1 MQALLLNGSP
11 RGAASNTLRLS
22 RAFLQGTGWPFETFS
37 LTENRIE
44 PCRGCMACWRSGA
57 PCTIAD
63 DFSAF
68 VGQFRRAD
76 VLIAS
81 FPLYYF
87 GLPAQLKALLDRT
100 ISLMEPYHGQTPEG
114 GHCSFQTLRDPAL
127 RRKKLVVISSCGYTE
142 AAPMYEA
149 LLAQLDRLCSG
160 RNYTPLFFPQG
171 ELLPVEKLD
180 GPRARRLQ
188 AFEAAGREY
197 AETGTLSEQTLAGV
211 QRPQNDNLVK
221 LAKITNTAA
230 SFLIFLAGLMLIF
243 LPSTEVTSLQ
253 RTVLAVLF
261 LLTGAAKMIGYY
273 SNDLY
278 RLAFQFDFA
287 IGILCALLAGLL
299 AFLPQRVLPTLPV
312 LLSVYVI
319 LDALLKLQIAMD
331 ARRFGMES
339 WIAIL
344 CSSLLLGLGGLF
356 ALSALYSSFLTPS
369 VAIGIALGLDGLQN
383 AWITMHT
390 VRVRARKKNLS
401 EKFGLENHEED
412 PD

>member
-1 MQALLLNGSP
+1 M
-11 RGAASNTLRLS
+11 
-22 RAFLQGTGWPFETFS
+22 
-37 LTENRIE
+37 
-44 PCRGCMACWRSGA
+44 
-57 PCTIAD
+57 
-63 DFSAF
+63 
-68 VGQFRRAD
+68 
-76 VLIAS
+76 
-81 FPLYYF
+81 
-87 GLPAQLKALLDRT
+87 K
-100 ISLMEPYHGQTPEG
+100 
-114 GHCSFQTLRDPAL
+114 
-127 RRKKLVVISSCGYTE
+127 
-142 AAPMYEA
+142 
-149 LLAQLDRLCSG
+149 
-160 RNYTPLFFPQG
+160 
-171 ELLPVEKLD
+171 
-180 GPRARRLQ
+180 
-188 AFEAAGREY
+188 
-197 AETGTLSEQTLAGV
+197 
-211 QRPQNDNLVK
+211 QNANLVK

-344 CSSLLLGLGGLF
+344 CSSLLLGLGGL
-356 ALSALYSSFLTPS
+356 SALYSSFLTPS

-401 EKFGLENHEED
+401 EKFGLENHEEN

>member
-1 MQALLLNGSP
+1 M
-11 RGAASNTLRLS
+11 
-22 RAFLQGTGWPFETFS
+22 
-37 LTENRIE
+37 
-44 PCRGCMACWRSGA
+44 
-57 PCTIAD
+57 
-63 DFSAF
+63 
-68 VGQFRRAD
+68 
-76 VLIAS
+76 
-81 FPLYYF
+81 
-87 GLPAQLKALLDRT
+87 K
-100 ISLMEPYHGQTPEG
+100 
-114 GHCSFQTLRDPAL
+114 
-127 RRKKLVVISSCGYTE
+127 
-142 AAPMYEA
+142 
-149 LLAQLDRLCSG
+149 
-160 RNYTPLFFPQG
+160 
-171 ELLPVEKLD
+171 
-180 GPRARRLQ
+180 
-188 AFEAAGREY
+188 
-197 AETGTLSEQTLAGV
+197 
-211 QRPQNDNLVK
+211 QNDNLVK

-287 IGILCALLAGLL
+287 IGILCALL
-299 AFLPQRVLPTLPV
+299 
-312 LLSVYVI
+312 SVYVI

-331 ARRFGMES
+331 ARRFGMQS

>member
-1 MQALLLNGSP
+1 MDLQTIDATTVLLAA
-11 RGAASNTLRLS
+11 GAALTLVIIITLGIKI
-22 RAFLQGTGWPFETFS
+22 A
-37 LTENRIE
+37 
-44 PCRGCMACWRSGA
+44 GC
-57 PCTIAD
+57 
-63 DFSAF
+63 
-68 VGQFRRAD
+68 
-76 VLIAS
+76 
-81 FPLYYF
+81 
-87 GLPAQLKALLDRT
+87 
-100 ISLMEPYHGQTPEG
+100 
-114 GHCSFQTLRDPAL
+114 
-127 RRKKLVVISSCGYTE
+127 
-142 AAPMYEA
+142 
-149 LLAQLDRLCSG
+149 
-160 RNYTPLFFPQG
+160 
-171 ELLPVEKLD
+171 
-180 GPRARRLQ
+180 
-188 AFEAAGREY
+188 
-197 AETGTLSEQTLAGV
+197 
-211 QRPQNDNLVK
+211 
-221 LAKITNTAA
+221 
-230 SFLIFLAGLMLIF
+230 IFTLMLIF

>member
-1 MQALLLNGSP
+1 M
-11 RGAASNTLRLS
+11 
-22 RAFLQGTGWPFETFS
+22 
-37 LTENRIE
+37 
-44 PCRGCMACWRSGA
+44 
-57 PCTIAD
+57 
-63 DFSAF
+63 
-68 VGQFRRAD
+68 
-76 VLIAS
+76 
-81 FPLYYF
+81 
-87 GLPAQLKALLDRT
+87 
-100 ISLMEPYHGQTPEG
+100 
-114 GHCSFQTLRDPAL
+114 
-127 RRKKLVVISSCGYTE
+127 
-142 AAPMYEA
+142 
-149 LLAQLDRLCSG
+149 
-160 RNYTPLFFPQG
+160 
-171 ELLPVEKLD
+171 
-180 GPRARRLQ
+180 
-188 AFEAAGREY
+188 
-197 AETGTLSEQTLAGV
+197 
-211 QRPQNDNLVK
+211 
-221 LAKITNTAA
+221 
-230 SFLIFLAGLMLIF
+230 
-243 LPSTEVTSLQ
+243 
-253 RTVLAVLF
+253 LAVLF

-344 CSSLLLGLGGLF
+344 CSSLLLGFGGLF

>member
-1 MQALLLNGSP
+1 M
-11 RGAASNTLRLS
+11 
-22 RAFLQGTGWPFETFS
+22 
-37 LTENRIE
+37 
-44 PCRGCMACWRSGA
+44 
-57 PCTIAD
+57 
-63 DFSAF
+63 
-68 VGQFRRAD
+68 
-76 VLIAS
+76 
-81 FPLYYF
+81 
-87 GLPAQLKALLDRT
+87 K
-100 ISLMEPYHGQTPEG
+100 
-114 GHCSFQTLRDPAL
+114 
-127 RRKKLVVISSCGYTE
+127 
-142 AAPMYEA
+142 
-149 LLAQLDRLCSG
+149 
-160 RNYTPLFFPQG
+160 
-171 ELLPVEKLD
+171 
-180 GPRARRLQ
+180 
-188 AFEAAGREY
+188 
-197 AETGTLSEQTLAGV
+197 
-211 QRPQNDNLVK
+211 QNANLVK

-356 ALSALYSSFLTPS
+356 AGLLSNAGIGLLVLLRTNRNWKENAAV
-369 VAIGIALGLDGLQN
+369 VAILYGFSVLAGIAVTLLAG
-383 AWITMHT
+383 
-390 VRVRARKKNLS
+390 
-401 EKFGLENHEED
+401 
-412 PD
+412 

>member
-1 MQALLLNGSP
+1 M
-11 RGAASNTLRLS
+11 
-22 RAFLQGTGWPFETFS
+22 
-37 LTENRIE
+37 
-44 PCRGCMACWRSGA
+44 
-57 PCTIAD
+57 
-63 DFSAF
+63 
-68 VGQFRRAD
+68 
-76 VLIAS
+76 
-81 FPLYYF
+81 
-87 GLPAQLKALLDRT
+87 K
-100 ISLMEPYHGQTPEG
+100 
-114 GHCSFQTLRDPAL
+114 
-127 RRKKLVVISSCGYTE
+127 
-142 AAPMYEA
+142 
-149 LLAQLDRLCSG
+149 
-160 RNYTPLFFPQG
+160 
-171 ELLPVEKLD
+171 
-180 GPRARRLQ
+180 
-188 AFEAAGREY
+188 
-197 AETGTLSEQTLAGV
+197 
-211 QRPQNDNLVK
+211 QNDNLVK

-278 RLAFQFDFA
+278 RLAFQFDLA
-287 IGILCALLAGLL
+287 IRILCALLVGLL

-344 CSSLLLGLGGLF
+344 CSSLFRSLF

-401 EKFGLENHEED
+401 EKFGRENYEED

>member
-1 MQALLLNGSP
+1 M
-11 RGAASNTLRLS
+11 
-22 RAFLQGTGWPFETFS
+22 
-37 LTENRIE
+37 
-44 PCRGCMACWRSGA
+44 
-57 PCTIAD
+57 
-63 DFSAF
+63 
-68 VGQFRRAD
+68 
-76 VLIAS
+76 
-81 FPLYYF
+81 
-87 GLPAQLKALLDRT
+87 K
-100 ISLMEPYHGQTPEG
+100 
-114 GHCSFQTLRDPAL
+114 
-127 RRKKLVVISSCGYTE
+127 
-142 AAPMYEA
+142 
-149 LLAQLDRLCSG
+149 
-160 RNYTPLFFPQG
+160 
-171 ELLPVEKLD
+171 
-180 GPRARRLQ
+180 
-188 AFEAAGREY
+188 
-197 AETGTLSEQTLAGV
+197 
-211 QRPQNDNLVK
+211 QNDNLVK

-299 AFLPQRVLPTLPV
+299 AFLPQ
-312 LLSVYVI
+312 
-319 LDALLKLQIAMD
+319 DALLKLQIAMD

>member
-1 MQALLLNGSP
+1 M
-11 RGAASNTLRLS
+11 
-22 RAFLQGTGWPFETFS
+22 
-37 LTENRIE
+37 
-44 PCRGCMACWRSGA
+44 
-57 PCTIAD
+57 
-63 DFSAF
+63 
-68 VGQFRRAD
+68 
-76 VLIAS
+76 
-81 FPLYYF
+81 
-87 GLPAQLKALLDRT
+87 K
-100 ISLMEPYHGQTPEG
+100 
-114 GHCSFQTLRDPAL
+114 
-127 RRKKLVVISSCGYTE
+127 
-142 AAPMYEA
+142 
-149 LLAQLDRLCSG
+149 
-160 RNYTPLFFPQG
+160 
-171 ELLPVEKLD
+171 
-180 GPRARRLQ
+180 
-188 AFEAAGREY
+188 
-197 AETGTLSEQTLAGV
+197 
-211 QRPQNDNLVK
+211 QNDNLVK

-344 CSSLLLGLGGLF
+344 CSSLLLGFGGLF
-356 ALSALYSSFLTPS
+356 GAVFQLPHAVRRHWHRAGARRAAECLDHHAHGARPRPQKKSF
-369 VAIGIALGLDGLQN
+369 
-383 AWITMHT
+383 
-390 VRVRARKKNLS
+390 RKVWTGES
-401 EKFGLENHEED
+401 
-412 PD
+412 